1 MEFSIF
7 HPGNFPSSSRWE
19 NDRVRTLMSQRPV
32 SLLAEEVEE
41 VVEVEVH
48 MVVQIVMDLVLQITL
63 TPTMD

>member
-32 SLLAEEVEE
+32 SLLAEEVEGDGE
-41 VVEVEVH
+41 GCKA
-48 MVVQIVMDLVLQITL
+48 
-63 TPTMD
+63 